1 MKLGKGI
8 VFILTLLLLL
18 TPLVANAEIDPSIK
32 KLDNISDEA
41 LQMVKI
47 YRYEDAE
54 KLLEHFEGEFIKTT
68 RKGHVFSMDELRIVT
83 TAHEA
88 ALKAVVAESST
99 MDHEERIHKV
109 TRFRLVMDALQSM
122 HQPLWTEMEE
132 PIMTVFNG
140 MRSAAYN
147 GDDENFYANLD
158 SFLSMYEVIY
168 PSLRIDVTAERIQ
181 QLNARVTYIDQYRP
195 EILSETTSQAELDA
209 LEADLMNIFDDMT
222 EDETDPS
229 LWWVIIS
236 TGSIIIMT
244 LSYVGWKKYQ
254 AEMERRKNRMKER
267 RN

>member
-1 MKLGKGI
+1 MKPGKGI
-8 VFILTLLLLL
+8 VLLLSLLLLF
-18 TPLVANAEIDPSIK
+18 TPVVANAEIDPSIK
-32 KLDNISDEA
+32 KLDDISDEA

-47 YRYEDAE
+47 YRYEDAQ

-68 RKGHVFSMDELRIVT
+68 RRGHLFSMDELRIVT

-88 ALKAVVAESST
+88 ALKAAAAESTT

-140 MRSAAYN
+140 MKSAAYN
-147 GDDENFYANLD
+147 GNNEDFYSNLD
-158 SFLSMYEVIY
+158 SFLSLYEVIY
-168 PSLRIDVTAERIQ
+168 PSLKVDVTADRIQ

-195 EILSETTSQAELDA
+195 DILNQPTSQAQLDA

-222 EDETDPS
+222 EDEADPS

-244 LSYVGWKKYQ
+244 LSFVGWKKYQ
-254 AEMERRKNRMKER
+254 AEMERRRNRMKER
-267 RN
+267 KN